1 MTVRELNRDQLDELK
16 WAYYYSDDYDPK
28 IVGENDLPILFAAD
42 IPDEII
48 FAVYEGTHFVPDDF
62 SSSKEDLITIILN
75 PVQTK
80 FGAISVETLMH
91 PRAEED
97 RIKIYDS
104 DGRYLDYFSLEELYD
119 SACEMETTIEEEY
132 AARLKAFREED
143 NFDTLV
149 SLLTT
154 DCVAKTDNPLE
165 LERELN
171 IKVDDNDYINR
182 IGKYYLLMRE

>member
-1 MTVRELNRDQLDELK
+1 M
-16 WAYYYSDDYDPK
+16 
-28 IVGENDLPILFAAD
+28 IM
-42 IPDEII
+42 
-48 FAVYEGTHFVPDDF
+48 
-62 SSSKEDLITIILN
+62 LN

-80 FGAISVETLMH
+80 FGVISVETLMH
-91 PRAEED
+91 PREEED

-104 DGRYLDYFSLEELYD
+104 DDRYLDYFSVEELYD
-119 SACEMETTIEEEY
+119 RACEMETTIEEEY
-132 AARLKAFREED
+132 ATRLKAFREED

-154 DCVAKTDNPLE
+154 DCVANTDKPME

-171 IKVDDNDYINR
+171 IKVDEYEYINR